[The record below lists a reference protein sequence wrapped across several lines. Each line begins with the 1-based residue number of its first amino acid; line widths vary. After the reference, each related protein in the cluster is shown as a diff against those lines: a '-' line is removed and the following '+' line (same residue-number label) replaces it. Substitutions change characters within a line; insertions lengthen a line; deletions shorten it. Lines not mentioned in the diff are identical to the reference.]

1 MFSKAEE
8 NYLKLIYK
16 LEETEKNTVPTGA
29 VASAFGIQASSVTEM
44 IKKLAKKKLVEYEK
58 SKGVK
63 LTALGKSIAVAVVRK
78 HRIWETFLVNTLKF
92 GWEQVHD
99 LAEQLEHVHS
109 EELVNRLDSFLGY
122 PKYDPHGDPIP
133 DLYGNVL
140 HSKAIML
147 NNGKKGVAYKLLGI
161 REDSSDF
168 LKYLDKIGL
177 GLGSIIEIV
186 EVEPFDESLN
196 VKINKTKSSTLSSKV
211 AVLLNV
217 VKI

>member
-63 LTALGKSIAVAVVRK
+63 LTTLGKSIAVAVVRK

-177 GLGSIIEIV
+177 GLGSIIEIM

>member
-177 GLGSIIEIV
+177 GLGSIIEIM